1 MAHFQQLDKPVG
13 LTDWAYEQIKEAIL
27 RIQFAPGTQLQIES
41 LVTELGISR
50 TPIREA
56 LLRLEKD
63 GLVRVAPRVGFFV
76 KEFTHHDLEELYEVR
91 ELLESRA
98 VKNATNNLSDQ
109 DLDLI
114 DHLLDLS
121 VIAVQAKDV
130 EKFLEVEIKF
140 HNFLTEHSQNSY
152 LISVLESLRDL
163 SYRWRMLSLRSPESL
178 ARSMEEHLNIA
189 RAVRDKDAELAS
201 QLMAEHI
208 RNARERIMEIVKASE
223 VSINEIHREMNKSH
237 ELIGNG

>member
-1 MAHFQQLDKPVG
+1 LAYFQQLDKPVG

-27 RIQFAPGTQLQIES
+27 KIYFAPGTQLQIES
-41 LVTELGISR
+41 LVSELGISR

-63 GLVRVAPRVGFFV
+63 GLVRVVPRVGFFV

-91 ELLESRA
+91 EVLESRA
-98 VKNATNNLSDQ
+98 VKNAVSNLSDE

-114 DHLLDLS
+114 DQILDLS
-121 VIAVQAKDV
+121 VTAVQANDV
-130 EKFLEVEIKF
+130 DKFLEVEIQF
-140 HNFLTEHSQNSY
+140 HNFLTEHSQNAY

-163 SYRWRMLSLRSPESL
+163 SYRWRMLSLRSRESL
-178 ARSMEEHLNIA
+178 AISMEEHLNIA
-189 RAVRDKDAELAS
+189 RATRNKDAELAS

-208 RNARERIMEIVKASE
+208 RNARQRIMEIVKASE
-223 VSINEIHREMNKSH
+223 GSIDDIHREMNQSH
-237 ELIGNG
+237 EYIGSE

>member
-1 MAHFQQLDKPVG
+1 LAHFQQLDKPVG

-27 RIQFAPGTQLQIES
+27 KIQFVPGTQLQIES
-41 LVTELGISR
+41 LVLELGISR

-63 GLVRVAPRVGFFV
+63 GLVRVLPRVGFFV
-76 KEFTHHDLEELYEVR
+76 KEFTSRDLEELYEVR

-98 VKNATNNLSDQ
+98 VKNAVENLSGE

-114 DHLLDLS
+114 DQLLEIS
-121 VIAVQAKDV
+121 VTAVQASDV
-130 EKFLEVEIKF
+130 QKFLEGEIQF
-140 HNFLTEHSQNSY
+140 HNYLTQHSQNTY

-163 SYRWRMLSLRSPESL
+163 SYRWRTLSLRSHESL
-178 ARSMEEHLNIA
+178 VRSMEEHLVIA
-189 RAVRDKDAELAS
+189 RAVRNKDAELAS

-208 RNARERIMEIVKASE
+208 RNARERIMEIVHESE
-223 VSINEIHREMNKSH
+223 GSIEDIHPETT
-237 ELIGNG
+237 EVV